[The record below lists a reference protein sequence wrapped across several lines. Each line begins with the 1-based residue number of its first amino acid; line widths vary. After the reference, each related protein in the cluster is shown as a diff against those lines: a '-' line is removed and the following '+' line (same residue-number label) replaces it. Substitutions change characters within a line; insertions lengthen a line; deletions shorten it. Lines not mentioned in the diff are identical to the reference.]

1 MSFKLLHSLALYTV
15 LNFLDAVGTQ
25 KLDLMVHSFSL
36 PTDFGSSLGRLWSI
50 ARTMSLAALLRAP
63 LGPSLW
69 LDLPGK
75 IVRPTC

>member
-1 MSFKLLHSLALYTV
+1 MSFKLLHSLALYTF
-15 LNFLDAVGTQ
+15 LNYLDAVGKQ

-36 PTDFGSSLGRLWSI
+36 PTDFGSSLGRFWSR
-50 ARTMSLAALLRAP
+50 ARTVSLAALPCAP

-75 IVRPTC
+75 IVQPTC